1 MRFFEFAEDL
11 DNVDSFVITLRN
23 IIGRAAS
30 KKSPVSMNW
39 AALNQMSKSSG
50 SELSADYETFK
61 SMYDSSP
68 VIQSL
73 VKNFNADGIVLNVPG
88 APNDDSQTDQGSSE
102 KTSQDQV
109 DQTADSAAAGQLA
122 QAQQTP
128 TPPAQA

>member
-30 KKSPVSMNW
+30 KKSPVSLNW
-39 AALNQMSKSSG
+39 AALNQMSMSSG

-88 APNDDSQTDQGSSE
+88 APNDDNQTDQGSSE

-109 DQTADSAAAGQLA
+109 DKMAASAAPQQLA
-122 QAQQTP
+122 
-128 TPPAQA
+128 AQA